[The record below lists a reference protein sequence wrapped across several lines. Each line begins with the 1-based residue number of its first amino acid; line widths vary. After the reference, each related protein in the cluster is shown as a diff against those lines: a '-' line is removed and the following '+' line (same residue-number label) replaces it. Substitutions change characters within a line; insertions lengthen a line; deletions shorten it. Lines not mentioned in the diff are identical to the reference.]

1 MVIFVKRNTKL
12 FLKTVIICAWCL
24 AVFLGV
30 GYYYL
35 SKNLTRTEIE
45 TPNVPYYTQTPQNCG
60 ILFEVL
66 GEETFVY
73 LDFENSKI
81 TVSLYPEDIV
91 EDTTAIYGYPLN
103 FKINADVDFIA
114 ELVDYLEGIELNL
127 ENQTLRYT
135 GVQVVD
141 IIFADR
147 NFELKPQILKSICQK
162 IAENG
167 MEKDMFLYIVEN
179 CDTNLTVPDFY
190 YWPEYIKNLCSNL
203 HIIDG

>member
-1 MVIFVKRNTKL
+1 MKRNTKL
-12 FLKTVIICAWCL
+12 FLKTVIISAWCL
-24 AVFLGV
+24 AVFLGI

-35 SKNLTRTEIE
+35 SKNLTETEIKA
-45 TPNVPYYTQTPQNCG
+45 PNVPYYNQTPQNCG
-60 ILFEVL
+60 LLFEIL

-81 TVSLYPEDIV
+81 TVSLYPQEIV
-91 EDTTAIYGYPLN
+91 EDTNEIYGYPLD
-103 FKINADVDFIA
+103 FRINADVDFIA
-114 ELVDYLEGIELNL
+114 DLVDYLEGIELDF
-127 ENQTLRYT
+127 ENRTLRYT

-141 IIFADR
+141 IIFADKD
-147 NFELKPQILKSICQK
+147 FELKPQILKSICEK

-179 CDTNLTVPDFY
+179 CETNLTVPDFY
-190 YWPEYIKNLCSNL
+190 YWPEYIKNLCANL